1 MPARTL
7 FACLI
12 SVLLL
17 TCSQSTAQTNVSG
30 TPAQT
35 ASSASGPTDDL
46 AATKADLAKMRVLVT
61 QMQNNL
67 GVTTTSTTPLY
78 HQFDLQIQM
87 WQLLIAQMERR
98 IDRMERS
105 KETPHRE

>member
-1 MPARTL
+1 MPARL
-7 FACLI
+7 FFACII

-17 TCSQSTAQTNVSG
+17 TSESTAQTAASR
-30 TPAQT
+30 THPQT
-35 ASSASGPTDDL
+35 ASPSSGSTDDL
-46 AATKADLAKMRVLVT
+46 AALKADIAKMRVLVT

-87 WQLLIAQMERR
+87 WQLLIAQMERGVE
-98 IDRMERS
+98 RMEHASEFR
-105 KETPHRE
+105 KRE

>member
-17 TCSQSTAQTNVSG
+17 TCSQSTAQTTASG
-30 TPAQT
+30 IRPQT
-35 ASSASGPTDDL
+35 APPASGPTDDL
-46 AATKADLAKMRVLVT
+46 DATKADLAKMRVLVT